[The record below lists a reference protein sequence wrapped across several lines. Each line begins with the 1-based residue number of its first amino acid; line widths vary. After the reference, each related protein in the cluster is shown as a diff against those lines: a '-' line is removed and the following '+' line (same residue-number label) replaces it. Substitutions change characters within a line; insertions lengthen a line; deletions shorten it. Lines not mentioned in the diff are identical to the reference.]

1 MKKFLFL
8 ITALLVVS
16 AVKSQTQDTTKNT
29 PRKKTIIIE
38 DTWNKSKSAPQKTIK
53 KTTLK
58 TDTVKPKIEIIGGWR
73 SSKRIIERENNA
85 SVIYNYNKKQRFYG
99 HWAGLEFGFNTFVNP
114 DYSMYDAKYDVFME
128 LNQLRSF
135 VLNLNFWEFSIG
147 LQEKRNTIGL
157 VTGLG
162 VEWNNYRFDKK
173 YTIQTDDKGVIQ
185 PIEFDEDWSIRKS
198 RLSSLYLNMPLL
210 MEFQIPSCDY
220 NRAHI
225 AIGAVAG
232 LRLLS
237 YTRTK
242 YQLEKDSR
250 RRKKSDR
257 FSLNNIRYSAM
268 LRIGYGSFDFY
279 ATYDISQL
287 FEKGKGPKLTPFTI
301 GVTLISF

>member
-1 MKKFLFL
+1 MMRKFLFL

-16 AVKSQTQDTTKNT
+16 TVKSQTRDTTKNT

-38 DTWNKSKSAPQKTIK
+38 DTWNKSVPKKTAK

-73 SSKRIIERENNA
+73 SSKSYFERTNNTRVVY
-85 SVIYNYNKKQRFYG
+85 SYNEKQRFYG

-114 DYSMYDAKYDVFME
+114 DYSMYDAKYDGFME
-128 LNQLRSF
+128 LNQIRSF
-135 VLNLNFWEFSIG
+135 ALNLNFWEFSIG
-147 LQEKRNTIGL
+147 LQQKRNSIGL

-162 VEWNNYRFDKK
+162 VEWNNYRFDNK
-173 YTIQTDDKGVIQ
+173 YTIKTDDKGVIQ
-185 PIEFDEDWSIRKS
+185 PIEFDENWSIRKS

-210 MEFQIPSCDY
+210 MEFQIPSGGY

-225 AIGAVAG
+225 AVGAVAG

-237 YTRTK
+237 YTKTK

-250 RRKKSDR
+250 KRKVSDR

-279 ATYDISQL
+279 ATYGISQL
-287 FEKGKGPKLTPFTI
+287 FEKGKGPELTPFTI
-301 GVTLISF
+301 GVTLINF